1 MLRNNPVDSYGRKFM
16 SYQDKRE
23 PLNNDEL
30 HEVVIPCPNRR
41 CKQKLRLPI
50 YEGKKLHVTCP
61 RCEKEFSFDYKKYRS
76 RKKLILLS
84 TTIACF
90 IVLAAV
96 IIAPVF
102 LLDRRNIF
110 ITEVKN
116 EYESQFKKI
125 QDKFTQENISI
136 KKSYD
141 NEIKKIDVVLLKTQ
155 AAEHYE
161 KIWEER
167 KSYSSKYAITP
178 REKAQLEML
187 ALSKDKTKSIEDIIR
202 GIAIKAA
209 PDNSTVNVLSS
220 AFGFSLDIDFDM
232 SELSSGE
239 EGTKTKHDSI
249 DSLKKDV
256 IRLVSKVTNDIFEY
270 CQNLDLESISVGC
283 RHYVRQYDDRNNYIG
298 DINEILYKICLNKKD
313 LGELK
318 DNPFLETY
326 LTTKY
331 FKIEIDEFPNLSLE
345 MTEPYTYEPIK
356 PIKPIPYKPIKLPEY
371 KPIKL
376 PDKLPEP
383 IKLPEFKPREPL
395 EPSE

>member
-1 MLRNNPVDSYGRKFM
+1 M
-16 SYQDKRE
+16 SYQDNRE
-23 PLNNDEL
+23 TLNNEKVDK
-30 HEVVIPCPNRR
+30 VVISCPG
-41 CKQKLRLPI
+41 CKKKLRLPI

-61 RCEKEFSFDYKKYRS
+61 NPDCKKEFLFDYKKYCA
-76 RKKLILLS
+76 RKKFTLLF
-84 TTIACF
+84 TIIACF

-102 LLDRRNIF
+102 LLNKRNVF
-110 ITEVKN
+110 ITKVQN

-125 QDKFTQENISI
+125 QDEFTKEKMNL
-136 KKSYD
+136 KVSYD
-141 NEIKKIDVVLLKTQ
+141 NEIKKIDVVALKTQ
-155 AAEHYE
+155 ATEHYE

-167 KSYSSKYAITP
+167 KSYIRKYAITP

-187 ALSKDKTKSIEDIIR
+187 ALSKDKNKGTEDIIR

-220 AFGFSLDIDFDM
+220 ASGYSLDIDFDM

-239 EGTKTKHDSI
+239 EGTRTKHDSI
-249 DSLKKDV
+249 DSLKREI
-256 IRLVSKVTNDIFEY
+256 IRLVSKVTSDVFEF
-270 CQNLDLESISVGC
+270 CQNMGLKSISIGC

-298 DINEILYKICLNKKD
+298 VINEILYKISLNKKD

-331 FKIEIDEFPNLSLE
+331 FKVEIDEFPNLSLE
-345 MTEPYTYEPIK
+345 NTSPYTPEPIK
-356 PIKPIPYKPIKLPEY
+356 PY

-376 PDKLPEP
+376 PDKLSEP
-383 IKLPEFKPREPL
+383 IKLPELKKR
-395 EPSE
+395 

>member
-1 MLRNNPVDSYGRKFM
+1 MP
-16 SYQDKRE
+16 YQDKRE

-30 HEVVIPCPNRR
+30 HKVVIPCAH

-61 RCEKEFSFDYKKYRS
+61 NPKCKKEFSFDYKKYRA

-102 LLDRRNIF
+102 LLDRKNIF

-125 QDKFTQENISI
+125 QDEFTKENISI
-136 KKSYD
+136 KESYD
-141 NEIKKIDVVLLKTQ
+141 NEIKKIDVVVLKTQ
-155 AAEHYE
+155 AAEHYK

-167 KSYSSKYAITP
+167 KNYSDKYAITP

-202 GIAIKAA
+202 GIAIKAT
-209 PDNSTVNVLSS
+209 PDNSTVKVLFS
-220 AFGFSLDIDFDM
+220 ASGYSLDIDFGM

-239 EGTKTKHDSI
+239 EGTRTKHDSI
-249 DSLKKDV
+249 DSLKKEI
-256 IRLVSKVTNDIFEY
+256 IRLVSKVTNDVFEF
-270 CQNLDLESISVGC
+270 CQNMGLKSISIGC

-298 DINEILYKICLNKKD
+298 NINEILYKISLNKKD

-318 DNPFLETY
+318 DNPFLEIY

-331 FKIEIDEFPNLSLE
+331 FKVEVDEFPNLSIE
-345 MTEPYTYEPIK
+345 ITEPYTYEPIK
-356 PIKPIPYKPIKLPEY
+356 IPDKLPEY

-376 PDKLPEP
+376 P
-383 IKLPEFKPREPL
+383 EFKPRELP

>member
-1 MLRNNPVDSYGRKFM
+1 MTVIGRKFM
-16 SYQDKRE
+16 PYQDKRE

-30 HEVVIPCPNRR
+30 HKVVIPCPH
-41 CKQKLRLPI
+41 CKKKLRLPI
-50 YEGKKLHVTCP
+50 YEGKELRVTCP
-61 RCEKEFSFDYKKYRS
+61 NPKCKKEFSFDYKKYLA

-96 IIAPVF
+96 IISSVF

-110 ITEVKN
+110 IAEVKN

-125 QDKFTQENISI
+125 QDEFTQEKISI
-136 KKSYD
+136 KESYD
-141 NEIKKIDVVLLKTQ
+141 NEIKKIDVVVLKTQ
-155 AAEHYE
+155 AAEHYK

-187 ALSKDKTKSIEDIIR
+187 ALSKDKTKNIEDIIR
-202 GIAIKAA
+202 GIAIKAT

-220 AFGFSLDIDFDM
+220 ASGYSLDIDFDM

-239 EGTKTKHDSI
+239 EGTRTKHDSI
-249 DSLKKDV
+249 DSLKKEI

-270 CQNLDLESISVGC
+270 CQNSDLDSISVGC
-283 RHYVRQYDDRNNYIG
+283 RHYVRQYDDRNNYIEN
-298 DINEILYKICLNKKD
+298 INEILYKISLNKKD

-318 DNPFLETY
+318 DNPFLEIY

-331 FKIEIDEFPNLSLE
+331 FKVEVDEFPNLSLE
-345 MTEPYTYEPIK
+345 ITEPYTYEPIK
-356 PIKPIPYKPIKLPEY
+356 PMEPIPYKPIKPLEF
-371 KPIKL
+371 
-376 PDKLPEP
+376 KLPEP
-383 IKLPEFKPREPL
+383 IKLPELKKR
-395 EPSE
+395 

>member
-1 MLRNNPVDSYGRKFM
+1 M

-30 HEVVIPCPNRR
+30 QKVVIPCPR

-50 YEGKKLHVTCP
+50 YEGEKLHVTCP
-61 RCEKEFSFDYKKYRS
+61 NPKCKKEFSFDYKKYLA
-76 RKKLILLS
+76 RKKFILLS

-90 IVLAAV
+90 IVLAVV
-96 IIAPVF
+96 IISSVF
-102 LLDRRNIF
+102 LLDRRNVF

-125 QDKFTQENISI
+125 QDGFTRENISI
-136 KKSYD
+136 KESYD
-141 NEIKKIDVVLLKTQ
+141 NEIKKIDVVVLKTQ
-155 AAEHYE
+155 AAEHYK

-167 KSYSSKYAITP
+167 KSYSSKYAITS

-187 ALSKDKTKSIEDIIR
+187 ALSKDKTKSIEDVIR

-209 PDNSTVNVLSS
+209 PNHSTVNVLSS
-220 AFGFSLDIDFDM
+220 ASGYSLDIDFDM

-239 EGTKTKHDSI
+239 EGTRTKHDSI
-249 DSLKKDV
+249 DSLKKEI
-256 IRLVSKVTNDIFEY
+256 IRLVSKVTNDVFEF
-270 CQNLDLESISVGC
+270 CQNMGLKSISIGC
-283 RHYVRQYDDRNNYIG
+283 RHYVRQYDESSTYID
-298 DINEILYKICLNKKD
+298 DINEILYKISLNKKD

-331 FKIEIDEFPNLSLE
+331 FKVEIDEFPNLSLE
-345 MTEPYTYEPIK
+345 ITSPYTPEPIKPYEPTKIPKLLEPYEPYEPIK
-356 PIKPIPYKPIKLPEY
+356 PLEF
-371 KPIKL
+371 
-376 PDKLPEP
+376 KLPEP
-383 IKLPEFKPREPL
+383 IKLPELKKR
-395 EPSE
+395 